1 MRMSRPCRAA
11 PSRRVA
17 TLAPLL
23 LVLAFTLS
31 SCGDDS
37 KRGES
42 RSELEAELTKLSKF
56 HQDDFRA
63 GDTNKDLRLQD
74 TELEAMLEE
83 DFKSRD
89 LDKDGEI
96 TEADIHQEAGK
107 EVDAQASL
115 EPFDLDKDGRVPIE
129 EYAKHVER
137 DFMKHMD
144 TNNDGHLDPSEV
156 SGFYGGQGVEAK

>member
-1 MRMSRPCRAA
+1 MLDSHPIGSSR
-11 PSRRVA
+11 
-17 TLAPLL
+17 LARGSIS
-23 LVLAFTLS
+23 LVLAVVLGLTAG
-31 SCGDDS
+31 CGDDS
-37 KRGES
+37 KPNES
-42 RSELEAELTKLSKF
+42 KSELEAELAKMSKF

-63 GDTNKDLRLQD
+63 GDTSKDLRLQD

-107 EVDAQASL
+107 DVDAQASL

-156 SGFYGGQGVEAK
+156 SSFYGGQGEEAK

>member
-1 MRMSRPCRAA
+1 MDDPKHVTSARLVRASMCA
-11 PSRRVA
+11 V
-17 TLAPLL
+17 LG
-23 LVLAFTLS
+23 LVLGLTAG
-31 SCGDDS
+31 CGDDS
-37 KRGES
+37 KPNES
-42 RSELEAELTKLSKF
+42 RSELEAEMAKMSKF

-63 GDTNKDLRLQD
+63 GDTSKDLRLQE
-74 TELEAMLEE
+74 TELKAMLEE
-83 DFKSRD
+83 DFTSRD

-107 EVDAQASL
+107 DVDAQASL

-156 SGFYGGQGVEAK
+156 SGFYGGQGEEAK